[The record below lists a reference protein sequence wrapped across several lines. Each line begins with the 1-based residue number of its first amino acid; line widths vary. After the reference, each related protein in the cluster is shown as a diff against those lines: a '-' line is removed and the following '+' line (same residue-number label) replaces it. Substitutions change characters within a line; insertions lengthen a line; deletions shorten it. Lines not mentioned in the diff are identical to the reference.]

1 MRGKHNDDIET
12 LGSPPYLQA
21 GFADAH
27 SHMTASAD
35 SPKISAVPAMAALL
49 EQIREGIDPAGAEQ
63 EILRITSLLEDEL
76 NQRSAE
82 VVAANK
88 ELENFSYSV
97 SHDLRAPLSTIDG
110 FSRLL
115 EGAVAKGN
123 AERSTHYLQRIRL
136 GVGNINELIA
146 ALLAVSRLLR
156 APMAP
161 QAVDLGVL
169 AAEVFATLQQAEPE
183 RQVQLSIQPALQVRG
198 DPALLRQL
206 VEHLAGNAWKFSSK
220 TADAQIAVGSQ
231 SGPDGET
238 VYFFRDNGAG
248 FDMAHAD
255 KLFGIFQRMHVSSD
269 FPGIGA
275 GLSTVQRIVMR
286 HGGRVWAQALPG
298 QGTTIYFTLAMPAT
312 GAADKG

>member
-1 MRGKHNDDIET
+1 MT
-12 LGSPPYLQA
+12 PPPESVA
-21 GFADAH
+21 V
-27 SHMTASAD
+27 SAM
-35 SPKISAVPAMAALL
+35 PAMAALL
-49 EQIREGIDPAGAEQ
+49 QKIRDGSDVAAAEQ
-63 EILRITSLLEDEL
+63 EILRITSLLENQL
-76 NQRSAE
+76 AQRSAE

-123 AERSTHYLQRIRL
+123 TERSTHYLQRIRL

-156 APMAP
+156 APMAVQP
-161 QAVDLGVL
+161 VDLAAMVEASFARLREAEPGRVAQIEVQAGL
-169 AAEVFATLQQAEPE
+169 AAQ
-183 RQVQLSIQPALQVRG
+183 G
-198 DPALLRQL
+198 DPVLLEQL
-206 VEHLAGNAWKFSSK
+206 VDHLAGNAWKFTSK
-220 TADAQIAVGSQ
+220 KERTEITVGSQ
-231 SGPDGET
+231 SGEEGEA

-248 FDMAHAD
+248 FDMAYAE
-255 KLFGIFQRMHVSSD
+255 KLFGIFQRMHVTSD

-286 HGGRVWAQALPG
+286 HGGRTWAEAVPE
-298 QGTTIYFTLAMPAT
+298 QGATIYFTL
-312 GAADKG
+312 GS

>member
-1 MRGKHNDDIET
+1 MT
-12 LGSPPYLQA
+12 QPPEPVA
-21 GFADAH
+21 V
-27 SHMTASAD
+27 
-35 SPKISAVPAMAALL
+35 SAVPAVSALL
-49 EQIREGIDPAGAEQ
+49 QQLRDGSDRAAAEQ
-63 EILRITSLLEDEL
+63 EILRITAHLEDQL
-76 NQRSAE
+76 NQRSAQ

-156 APMAP
+156 APLAL
-161 QAVDLGVL
+161 QTVDL
-169 AAEVFATLQQAEPE
+169 AALTQAAFAGLQEADPG
-183 RQVQLSIQPALQVRG
+183 RAADITVQPALAAHG
-198 DPALLRQL
+198 DPALLKQ
-206 VEHLAGNAWKFSSK
+206 VVDHLAGNAWKFTSK
-220 TADAQIAVGSQ
+220 KEHAAIAVGSQ
-231 SGPDGET
+231 AGPDGET
-238 VYFFRDNGAG
+238 VYFFKDNGAG
-248 FDMAHAD
+248 FDMAHAE

-286 HGGRVWAQALPG
+286 HGGRVWAEAAVE
-298 QGTTIYFTLAMPAT
+298 QGATIYFTLP
-312 GAADKG
+312 GA

>member
-1 MRGKHNDDIET
+1 MTH
-12 LGSPPYLQA
+12 PPEPVA
-21 GFADAH
+21 V
-27 SHMTASAD
+27 
-35 SPKISAVPAMAALL
+35 SAVPAMAALL
-49 EQIREGIDPAGAEQ
+49 QQIRDGSDAAAAEQ
-63 EILRITSLLEDEL
+63 EILRITGFLEDEL
-76 NQRSAE
+76 KQRSAE
-82 VVAANK
+82 AAAANK

-115 EGAVAKGN
+115 EGSVAKGN

-156 APMAP
+156 APMAV
-161 QAVDLGVL
+161 QAVDLGAL
-169 AAEVFATLQQAEPE
+169 AQGTFATLQEAEPA
-183 RQVQLSIQPALQVRG
+183 RAVQIEVQPALTAQG
-198 DPALLRQL
+198 DPALLKQL
-206 VEHLAGNAWKFSSK
+206 VDHLAGNAWKFTSK
-220 TADAQIAVGSQ
+220 KERAAIAVGSQ
-231 SGPDGET
+231 TGADGET

-248 FDMAHAD
+248 FDMAHAE

-286 HGGRVWAQALPG
+286 HGGKVWAEAAPE
-298 QGTTIYFTLAMPAT
+298 QGATIYFTLGSSPA
-312 GAADKG
+312 

>member
-1 MRGKHNDDIET
+1 MT
-12 LGSPPYLQA
+12 QSPEPVA
-21 GFADAH
+21 V
-27 SHMTASAD
+27 
-35 SPKISAVPAMAALL
+35 SAVPAMAALL
-49 EQIREGIDPAGAEQ
+49 QKIRDGSDVAAAEQ
-63 EILRITSLLEDEL
+63 EILRITGLLEDEL
-76 NQRSAE
+76 NQRSAQ

-156 APMAP
+156 APLVP
-161 QAVDLGVL
+161 QTVDLGAL
-169 AAEVFATLQQAEPE
+169 AEAAFAALQEADPG
-183 RQVQLSIQPALQVRG
+183 RKADITVQPALAAHG
-198 DPALLRQL
+198 DPAMLKQL
-206 VEHLAGNAWKFSSK
+206 VDHLAGNAWKFTSK
-220 TADAQIAVGSQ
+220 KEHAAIAVGSQ
-231 SGPDGET
+231 AGPDGET
-238 VYFFRDNGAG
+238 VYFFKDNGAG
-248 FDMAHAD
+248 FDMAYAE

-286 HGGRVWAQALPG
+286 HGGRIWAEAEVE
-298 QGTTIYFTLAMPAT
+298 QGATIYFTLP
-312 GAADKG
+312 GA

>member
-1 MRGKHNDDIET
+1 MPDT
-12 LGSPPYLQA
+12 TPSPEPVA
-21 GFADAH
+21 V
-27 SHMTASAD
+27 
-35 SPKISAVPAMAALL
+35 SAVPAMAALL
-49 EQIREGIDPAGAEQ
+49 QQMREGRDAAAAEQ
-63 EILRITSLLEDEL
+63 EILRITSLLEDQL

-82 VVAANK
+82 VAAANR

-156 APMAP
+156 APMAVQP
-161 QAVDLGVL
+161 VDLAAMVEAAFAKLREAEPGRAAHIEVQAGL
-169 AAEVFATLQQAEPE
+169 AAQA
-183 RQVQLSIQPALQVRG
+183 
-198 DPALLRQL
+198 DPALLGQL
-206 VEHLAGNAWKFSSK
+206 VDHLAGNAWKFTSK
-220 TADAQIAVGSQ
+220 KERAEITVGSQ
-231 SGPDGET
+231 PGQDAET

-248 FDMAHAD
+248 FDMAYAE

-286 HGGRVWAQALPG
+286 HGGRTWAEAKPE
-298 QGTTIYFTLAMPAT
+298 QGATIYFTLGS
-312 GAADKG
+312 GAS

>member
-1 MRGKHNDDIET
+1 
-12 LGSPPYLQA
+12 
-21 GFADAH
+21 
-27 SHMTASAD
+27 
-35 SPKISAVPAMAALL
+35 MAALL
-49 EQIREGIDPAGAEQ
+49 QKIRDGSDVAAAEQ
-63 EILRITSLLEDEL
+63 DILRITAHLEEQL
-76 NQRSAE
+76 RQRGAE
-82 VVAANK
+82 VAAANQ

-123 AERSTHYLQRIRL
+123 AERGTHYLQRIRL

-156 APMAP
+156 APLAP
-161 QAVDLGVL
+161 QAVDLGAL
-169 AAEVFATLQQAEPE
+169 AEAAFAALQEADPG
-183 RQVQLSIQPALQVRG
+183 RVADITVQPALPAHG
-198 DPALLRQL
+198 DPAMLKQL
-206 VEHLAGNAWKFSSK
+206 VDHLADNAWKFSSK
-220 TADAQIAVGSQ
+220 KERTDIVVGSQ
-231 SGPDGET
+231 PGPDGET

-248 FDMAHAD
+248 FDMAHAE

-286 HGGRVWAQALPG
+286 HGGRVWAEAAPERG
-298 QGTTIYFTLAMPAT
+298 ATIYFTL
-312 GAADKG
+312 GS

>member
-1 MRGKHNDDIET
+1 
-12 LGSPPYLQA
+12 
-21 GFADAH
+21 
-27 SHMTASAD
+27 MTQPLEPVAV
-35 SPKISAVPAMAALL
+35 SAVPAVSVLLQQLRDGSDRAA
-49 EQIREGIDPAGAEQ
+49 AEQ
-63 EILRITSLLEDEL
+63 EILRITAHLEDQL
-76 NQRSAE
+76 RQRGAE
-82 VVAANK
+82 VAAANK

-156 APMAP
+156 APLAL
-161 QAVDLGVL
+161 QTVDL
-169 AAEVFATLQQAEPE
+169 AALTQAAFAGLQEADPG
-183 RQVQLSIQPALQVRG
+183 RAADITVQPALAAHG
-198 DPALLRQL
+198 DPALLKQ
-206 VEHLAGNAWKFSSK
+206 VVDHLAGNAWKFTSK
-220 TADAQIAVGSQ
+220 KAHAAIAVGSQ
-231 SGPDGET
+231 AGPDGET
-238 VYFFRDNGAG
+238 VYFFKDNGAG
-248 FDMAHAD
+248 FDMAHAE

-286 HGGRVWAQALPG
+286 HGGRVWAEAAVE
-298 QGTTIYFTLAMPAT
+298 QGATIYFTLP
-312 GAADKG
+312 GA

>member
-1 MRGKHNDDIET
+1 MSIS
-12 LGSPPYLQA
+12 SPP
-21 GFADAH
+21 FVRV
-27 SHMTASAD
+27 
-35 SPKISAVPAMAALL
+35 SAVPAMAALL
-49 EQIREGIDPAGAEQ
+49 EQLREGSDPNGAAQ
-63 EILRITSLLEDEL
+63 EILRITGLLEDEL
-76 NQRSAE
+76 NQRSAD

-115 EGAVAKGN
+115 EGAVASGN
-123 AERSTHYLQRIRL
+123 AERSKHYLQRIRL

-156 APMAP
+156 APMVVQPVALD
-161 QAVDLGVL
+161 AL
-169 AAEVFATLQQAEPE
+169 AESAFAALQESAPE
-183 RQVQLSIQPALQVRG
+183 RAVLLTVQPGLMVDG

-206 VEHLAGNAWKFSSK
+206 VDHLAGNAWKFTSK
-220 TADAQIAVGSQ
+220 KSQTEISVGRQ
-231 SGPDGET
+231 PWANGET

-248 FDMAHAD
+248 FDMAHAE
-255 KLFGIFQRMHVSSD
+255 KLFGIFQRMHVTSD

-286 HGGRVWAQALPG
+286 HGGRVWAEAAPD
-298 QGTTIYFTLAMPAT
+298 QGTTIYFTLDS
-312 GAADKG
+312 GAAG

>member
-1 MRGKHNDDIET
+1 MT
-12 LGSPPYLQA
+12 PPPEPVA
-21 GFADAH
+21 V
-27 SHMTASAD
+27 
-35 SPKISAVPAMAALL
+35 SAVPAMAALL
-49 EQIREGIDPAGAEQ
+49 QKIRDGSDVAAAEQ
-63 EILRITSLLEDEL
+63 EILRITGLLEDEL

-123 AERSTHYLQRIRL
+123 TERSTHYLQRIRL

-156 APMAP
+156 APMAV
-161 QAVDLGVL
+161 QAVDLGAL
-169 AAEVFATLQQAEPE
+169 AQGAFAALQEADPARTAQIEV
-183 RQVQLSIQPALQVRG
+183 QPALIAQG
-198 DPALLRQL
+198 DPALLKQL
-206 VEHLAGNAWKFSSK
+206 VDHLAGNAWKFTSK
-220 TADAQIAVGSQ
+220 KERAAIAVGSQ
-231 SGPDGET
+231 VEADGET

-248 FDMAHAD
+248 FDMAHAE

-286 HGGRVWAQALPG
+286 HGGRVWAEAAPE
-298 QGTTIYFTLAMPAT
+298 QGATIYFTLGS
-312 GAADKG
+312 GAA